1 MGTKRAAVHR
11 RTVKGKFMYRCNLR
25 RSSSLAI
32 LADALWVLAA
42 LSSLNSYIFAFV

>member
-1 MGTKRAAVHR
+1 MVVKRAAVHR
-11 RTVKGKFMYRCNLR
+11 MIVKGKFMYRCNLR